1 MQLFV
6 RRLVE
11 KSCEETPPKCPA
23 HDPLLLTANG
33 AGQINAFII
42 PSQTAARPNLYQK
55 AWPSCSVPNVP
66 MPLSRKLKTRWFSL
80 RKPTS

>member
-6 RRLVE
+6 RVWSKNFARKPS
-11 KSCEETPPKCPA
+11 KSPA

-42 PSQTAARPNLYQK
+42 PSQTRARPNLYQK
-55 AWPSCSVPNVP
+55 ACPSCSVPKVP
-66 MPLSRKLKTRWFSL
+66 MPLSRKLKTR
-80 RKPTS
+80 